1 METTKTTTI
10 TWASADDQIQPGLVS
25 DRNAKLLEMQADGKT
40 DKDYYVLVSPVCT
53 TRYWRD
59 QSAAEEFAS
68 FITGIAELYNCGIN
82 SIVFGDGV
90 WPGA

>member
-1 METTKTTTI
+1 MITTKTTTI
-10 TWASADDQIQPGLVS
+10 TWASADDQMKPDLMT
-25 DRNAKLLEMQADGKT
+25 DRMAKLAQMEADGKT
-40 DKDYYVLVSPVCT
+40 DLSYYTIVSPVCT

-68 FITGIAELYNCGIN
+68 FITGIAEIYNCGIN
-82 SIVFGDGV
+82 SIVFGDGT

>member
-1 METTKTTTI
+1 MITTKTTTI
-10 TWASADDQIQPGLVS
+10 TWASHEDQMKPDLQT
-25 DRNAKLLEMQADGKT
+25 DRQAKLTQMQNDGKT
-40 DKDYYVLVSPVCT
+40 DRDYFILVSPACT